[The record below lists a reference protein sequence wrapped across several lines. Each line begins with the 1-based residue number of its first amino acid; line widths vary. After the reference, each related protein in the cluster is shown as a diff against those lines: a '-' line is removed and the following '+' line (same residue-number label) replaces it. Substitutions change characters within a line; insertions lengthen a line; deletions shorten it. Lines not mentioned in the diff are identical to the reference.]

1 MINLATL
8 KRGGFHGPKW
18 HWEPGSCPSTWS
30 AVLVRIH
37 VWGLKAPLLILVE
50 VPSPKVLG
58 KEKQPLSQSLP
69 AALS

>member
-1 MINLATL
+1 MGQSGPGN
-8 KRGGFHGPKW
+8 RGPAPP
-18 HWEPGSCPSTWS
+18 PGQLCW
-30 AVLVRIH
+30 VRIH